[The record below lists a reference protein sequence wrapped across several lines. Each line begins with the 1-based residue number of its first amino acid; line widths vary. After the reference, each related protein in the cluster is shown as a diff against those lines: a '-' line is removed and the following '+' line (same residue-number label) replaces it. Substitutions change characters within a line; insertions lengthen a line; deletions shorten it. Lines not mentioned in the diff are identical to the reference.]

1 MMEIELERGEL
12 YVGDRGRYMMEV
24 ELERGELYVVGRV
37 GGGGGTICGEV
48 RQYVGSRV
56 VGWMNYKCGGGR
68 TGDICWR

>member
-12 YVGDRGRYMMEV
+12 YVG
-24 ELERGELYVVGRV
+24 GRV
-37 GGGGGTICGEV
+37 GGGGWTICGEV

-68 TGDICWR
+68 AGYIFWM